1 MVTFGVSTKSYQTAT
16 LNMVTLFF
24 MIMTAFIEIIM
35 PHLIST
41 SYCVSPFVFEMNDCF
56 PGSDATKKDRCIG
69 YACNLY
75 NGLRCVRGGGVS
87 N

>member
-41 SYCVSPFVFEMNDCF
+41 SCEAMRKSLE
-56 PGSDATKKDRCIG
+56 
-69 YACNLY
+69 
-75 NGLRCVRGGGVS
+75 
-87 N
+87 

>member
-41 SYCVSPFVFEMNDCF
+41 SYLPNILSRPEKGN
-56 PGSDATKKDRCIG
+56 KK
-69 YACNLY
+69 YPESTLNKT
-75 NGLRCVRGGGVS
+75 NQPQQ
-87 N
+87 

>member
-41 SYCVSPFVFEMNDCF
+41 SY
-56 PGSDATKKDRCIG
+56 GHRCTRW
-69 YACNLY
+69 NR
-75 NGLRCVRGGGVS
+75 NGAA
-87 N
+87 

>member
-41 SYCVSPFVFEMNDCF
+41 SYEITPLPAAF
-56 PGSDATKKDRCIG
+56 
-69 YACNLY
+69 
-75 NGLRCVRGGGVS
+75 NGRSNIKRVRTIRSVRTLFI
-87 N
+87 

>member
-24 MIMTAFIEIIM
+24 MIMAAFIEIIM

-41 SYCVSPFVFEMNDCF
+41 SYVGRFEIVIAKCPLESDTPSSVFVAQLGVLFA
-56 PGSDATKKDRCIG
+56 SQ
-69 YACNLY
+69 Y
-75 NGLRCVRGGGVS
+75 GL
-87 N
+87 

>member
-24 MIMTAFIEIIM
+24 MIMAAFIEIIM

-41 SYCVSPFVFEMNDCF
+41 SYTRINHVLMLVSANQYGIERAP
-56 PGSDATKKDRCIG
+56 
-69 YACNLY
+69 
-75 NGLRCVRGGGVS
+75 
-87 N
+87 

>member
-41 SYCVSPFVFEMNDCF
+41 SYIF
-56 PGSDATKKDRCIG
+56 PGS
-69 YACNLY
+69 
-75 NGLRCVRGGGVS
+75 LRSLNIRLCFPKTVPDIYKRLSPIIPSG
-87 N
+87 

>member
-41 SYCVSPFVFEMNDCF
+41 SYGSFTPCDDQSPDPIRIIRNPFISFFSLVA
-56 PGSDATKKDRCIG
+56 SSK
-69 YACNLY
+69 
-75 NGLRCVRGGGVS
+75 GLLPLFSRIY
-87 N
+87 

>member
-41 SYCVSPFVFEMNDCF
+41 SYDESWKIPT
-56 PGSDATKKDRCIG
+56 S
-69 YACNLY
+69 
-75 NGLRCVRGGGVS
+75 
-87 N
+87 

>member
-41 SYCVSPFVFEMNDCF
+41 SYALEE
-56 PGSDATKKDRCIG
+56 AG
-69 YACNLY
+69 YDIEID
-75 NGLRCVRGGGVS
+75 NGILIVDDYDTNNGVS
-87 N
+87 VKIETL

>member
-41 SYCVSPFVFEMNDCF
+41 SYIVVCLIPVNSHGMQASMIRKRTSINRRS
-56 PGSDATKKDRCIG
+56 GNYWI
-69 YACNLY
+69 
-75 NGLRCVRGGGVS
+75 
-87 N
+87 

>member
-41 SYCVSPFVFEMNDCF
+41 SYNLSSGSSLVSSGTLFILIFGCE
-56 PGSDATKKDRCIG
+56 SQSSCI
-69 YACNLY
+69 AS
-75 NGLRCVRGGGVS
+75 RTAA
-87 N
+87 